1 MNTLKQLN
9 AAIEYIESSLCGEP
23 DINAA
28 AGIACVGADSFMRFF
43 SYMTGMTVTEYIRRR
58 RLTLAA
64 DELRHGDTPIVDLAV
79 KYGYDSAAAF
89 SRAFARQHGTTPSDF
104 RKYGAP
110 LTIYPPVSFH
120 ISVKGA
126 KAMDFRIIESTGIE
140 LIGISRQYDGEG
152 YGAREE
158 LRHLMWSYEL
168 DDIPGRLCKGHWDEP
183 TTYYDGRWYG
193 IWKDG
198 RYMIAREVGDVS
210 IEHNI
215 SGERDTRSAAAAQS
229 ADRVAIRLDDRVT
242 AIPDDR
248 VTARTD
254 DRVSVGR
261 TDNEPCAYTLPAGS
275 YAVFRTGRGGAAWEE
290 FPKLFDEI
298 FGSWLPGSGYRQRG
312 DLIIEVLHL
321 WGDRELRRR
330 NRWYEVMIPIEPK

>member
-9 AAIEYIESSLCGEP
+9 AAIEYIESNLCGEP
-23 DINAA
+23 NISTA
-28 AGIACVGADSFMRFF
+28 AGIACVSADSFMRFF

-64 DELRHGDTPIVDLAV
+64 DELRRGDTPIVDLAV

-89 SRAFARQHGTTPSDF
+89 SRAFAKQHGTTPSDF

-126 KAMDFRIIESTGIE
+126 KAMDFRIIESDRIE

-152 YGAREE
+152 YESREE

-168 DDIPGRLCKGHWDEP
+168 DDIPGRLCKGHWNEP
-183 TTYYDGRWYG
+183 TAYYDGRWYG

-198 RYMIAREVGDVS
+198 RYMIAREVGD
-210 IEHNI
+210 I
-215 SGERDTRSAAAAQS
+215 SRGREIGGIDARSADES
-229 ADRVAIRLDDRVT
+229 
-242 AIPDDR
+242 
-248 VTARTD
+248 
-254 DRVSVGR
+254 SYG
-261 TDNEPCAYTLPAGS
+261 EPHAYTLPAGT
-275 YAVFRTGRGGAAWEE
+275 YAVFRSERGGTAWEE
-290 FPKLFDEI
+290 FPKLFEAI
-298 FGSWLPGSGYRQRG
+298 FDSWLPNSGYRQRG
-312 DLIIEVLHL
+312 DLTVELLHL
-321 WGDRELRRR
+321 WGDRDLRRR
-330 NRWYEVMIPIEPK
+330 NRYYEVMIPIEPIQLN